1 MQYQPQPVGSY
12 NQQQLSQFQSPYQ
25 VTNNI
30 ASTLNNSAHIGSQY
44 AQSNGMY
51 APQVV
56 VPRAQNHSKN
66 KTEVSGKGACL
77 PEPQLFYCEGCEKEF
92 TQKTAYD
99 AHCANHEKC
108 RHPGCDFSGTKAVVI
123 AHFHGAHGMYSGEG
137 YKMIEVEGSKK
148 KYRVLLGVSPEEIEK
163 WRMERRK
170 NFPTAENA
178 LKKKEERE
186 LLRKAGGL
194 VHEKEK
200 KRKRSDNETKSK
212 YSPADVSTGGDE
224 GNGQVGSTCDDDS
237 MQQDGDTER
246 NKNEDKDKDK
256 DNKLRK
262 KPCVFFVKGMCKQGD
277 QCTYSHDFEIKV
289 CNFFVRSGRC
299 SRGNRCTFAHDKIER
314 AKFIEERKNGGDK
327 KKKETGDDTETGVA
341 DLDVEDGNPK
351 KMKITRVDSMKE
363 KQKTAHKKV
372 QLNDDD
378 LRARTMK
385 RKGQLFLPKPFAGG
399 TRGTL
404 LRNLLLNEVEAEE
417 NILLQC
423 LRLLVN
429 NNFLMPS
436 S

>member
-1 MQYQPQPVGSY
+1 
-12 NQQQLSQFQSPYQ
+12 
-25 VTNNI
+25 
-30 ASTLNNSAHIGSQY
+30 
-44 AQSNGMY
+44 MY
-51 APQVV
+51 APQVGALK
-56 VPRAQNHSKN
+56 AQNHSKN
-66 KTEVSGKGACL
+66 KTEISEKGVCL

-108 RHPGCDFSGTKAVVI
+108 RHPGCEFSGTKAVVI
-123 AHFHGAHGMYSGEG
+123 AHFHGAHGLYSGEG

-186 LLRKAGGL
+186 LLKKAGGL
-194 VHEKEK
+194 THEKEK
-200 KRKRSDNETKSK
+200 KRKRSDNESKSK
-212 YSPADVSTGGDE
+212 YSPADASAVGDV
-224 GNGQVGSTCDDDS
+224 GIGQICSPCGDDS
-237 MQQDGDTER
+237 MNQEGGTER
-246 NKNEDKDKDK
+246 NKDEENK

-262 KPCVFFVKGMCKQGD
+262 KPCVFFVKGACKQGD

-299 SRGNRCTFAHDKIER
+299 SRGNRCTFAHDKNER
-314 AKFIEERKNGGDK
+314 AKFIEERRNGGDK
-327 KKKETGDDTETGVA
+327 KNRETGDDAESGTVGLE
-341 DLDVEDGNPK
+341 DEDGNPK
-351 KMKITRVDSMKE
+351 KKKITRIDSMKE
-363 KQKTAHKKV
+363 KEKAVHKKV

-404 LRNLLLNEVEAEE
+404 LRNLLQHEVEAEE

-436 S
+436 